1 MLLLDDEPTLL
12 RALQSYFRGH
22 GYEVDTASQLAEAQ
36 ALLARGAYDVVVADL
51 RLDGNH
57 GTEGLAAVSMVRER
71 HPQTAVVMLSAYGS
85 DEVRQEAA
93 RRGVDAFLSK
103 PQRLADLARLIAG
116 LLAERQ
122 RRGEPVTAP

>member
-12 RALQSYFRGH
+12 RALQSYFRSH
-22 GYEVDTASQLAEAQ
+22 GYEVDAASQLADGQ
-36 ALLARGAYDVVVADL
+36 ALLAVSDYDVVIADL

-71 HPQTAVVMLSAYGS
+71 HPDTAVVMLSAYGS

-93 RRGVDAFLSK
+93 RRGADAFLSK
-103 PQRLADLARLIAG
+103 PQRLADLARLVDG
-116 LLAERQ
+116 LLAERR
-122 RRGEPVTAP
+122 RRGEHASAP